1 MFLSSCLALLPDG
14 DGLGAFTAPDDPTDL
29 VQILASC
36 MVRRQKRGCRRH
48 CRQVTLLERVED
60 LRGLICGLVGRQE
73 RVRILSAELVR
84 RSFGVLALE
93 LGGKGR
99 VRMWLQGQSIGI
111 VLRWRVDPIDAAAEV
126 FARERGVQVVGLQI
140 VSVVLD
146 LIAVPG
152 AAFADLKGVRLHV
165 LLLLLSELL
174 LILLLV
180 LLVHEGQEVGLLVHM
195 LLTKAE
201 VLFVLSGFLNEF
213 QSASGL
219 LFGTDRQGIVSH
231 QRAFLGQPAS
241 ELICCKRCRSSRI
254 IHHESIRP
262 QVHVKGRAIRG

>member
-1 MFLSSCLALLPDG
+1 M
-14 DGLGAFTAPDDPTDL
+14 
-29 VQILASC
+29 
-36 MVRRQKRGCRRH
+36 
-48 CRQVTLLERVED
+48 
-60 LRGLICGLVGRQE
+60 
-73 RVRILSAELVR
+73 
-84 RSFGVLALE
+84 
-93 LGGKGR
+93 
-99 VRMWLQGQSIGI
+99 
-111 VLRWRVDPIDAAAEV
+111 
-126 FARERGVQVVGLQI
+126 
-140 VSVVLD
+140 
-146 LIAVPG
+146 
-152 AAFADLKGVRLHV
+152 
-165 LLLLLSELL
+165 LLLLSELL

-231 QRAFLGQPAS
+231 QRAFLGQPAG

-262 QVHVKGRAIRG
+262 QVHVKGRAISADIVLRCCAGGLSAFRKWLGTGHESPHPRRSRRLIIV